1 LLHAV
6 GSAEPA
12 LPRGV
17 SLEECSNACESTIIL
32 DTPIGSS
39 GIGQVVDS
47 TATLKHSLSVGE
59 VGWQGSEGRH
69 PLTIDIGV
77 RSDDDGQAVTAAAP
91 PRHKSARR
99 RKGVSMRCNHA
110 GCRESR
116 VRFFSSSLYTLERTN
131 QTPLTAHRII
141 TSCTPIQSMPI
152 ASPSMIPCT

>member
-6 GSAEPA
+6 GAAELA
-12 LPRGV
+12 LPRGS
-17 SLEECSNACESTIIL
+17 SLEEGSNACESTIML

-47 TATLKHSLSVGE
+47 TAALNHSLSVGE
-59 VGWQGSEGRH
+59 VGRQGSEGRH
-69 PLTIDIGV
+69 SLTIDTGV
-77 RSDDDGQAVTAAAP
+77 RSNDDGQAVTAAAP

-99 RKGVSMRCNHA
+99 RKGVSIRCNHA

-116 VRFFSSSLYTLERTN
+116 VRLFSSSVYALERTS
-131 QTPLTAHRII
+131 QTPPTAHRII